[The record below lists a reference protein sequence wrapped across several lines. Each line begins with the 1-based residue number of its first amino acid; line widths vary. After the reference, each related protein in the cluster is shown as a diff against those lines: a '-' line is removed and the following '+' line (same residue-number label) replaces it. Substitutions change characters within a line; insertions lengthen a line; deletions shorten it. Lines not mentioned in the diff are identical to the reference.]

1 MILSNMAWRL
11 RVRRSRLLQIDSNE
25 KQELVYEGTAAPA
38 LWFNMLF
45 LNHLGDSVYRKV
57 GIKRKSHFLI
67 KIVSENFLQK
77 SYKELLTTWR
87 GMLII

>member
-11 RVRRSRLLQIDSNE
+11 RVRRSRLLQIDSKE

-45 LNHLGDSVYRKV
+45 LNHLGNSACRNE
-57 GIKRKSHFLI
+57 GIKRKSPF
-67 KIVSENFLQK
+67 KVK
-77 SYKELLTTWR
+77 
-87 GMLII
+87 